1 MEQSNIQLFNYKGKE
16 IRTFE
21 INGIIWI
28 ISNDIAG
35 ISNHWDINNTKKYF
49 RPYEVGEVLINNPTG
64 QNQIMVCISE
74 SGFYSMIFP
83 NRKAEIYSIITS
95 VIMAT
100 IKKTNSLNKRLR
112 FLTMRFEENETA
124 IYSASRPNKPALQPE
139 NEAYQYSLV

>member
-1 MEQSNIQLFNYKGKE
+1 MEANNILLFNYKGKE
-16 IRTFE
+16 VRTFE

-35 ISNHWDINNTKKYF
+35 ISNHWDNNNTKKYLQ
-49 RPYEVGEVLINNPTG
+49 PYEVGEVLINNPTG

-74 SGFYSMIFP
+74 SGFYSMVFP

-112 FLTMRFEENETA
+112 FLEMRFEENETA
-124 IYSASRPNKPALQPE
+124 IYSAFRPNKPALQPE
-139 NEAYQYSLV
+139 NGEYQYSLF